1 MLHRCNLTS
10 VKKSRSAPIRL
21 VQPSPLPLRSS
32 PPCPGTQE
40 QERQYMKKSNK
51 FIASVAAL
59 GFATAALFSGA
70 TAANAVTTVT
80 IAYQGPLTGDD
91 AQTGIDQYNAVKYA
105 VKIFNA
111 KNKGFNVKVVG
122 VDDQGSGTE
131 SAKVAPGVASNTK
144 IIGLVGP
151 AYSGATINALPY
163 YKQKNLPLI
172 SPSATRVSITDPAQ
186 GAIAFPVFHRL
197 PPTDAVQGPALYKLA
212 IKGVTAPKVFIVD
225 DQSPYGAGLTTYM
238 KPAIPAAQLAG
249 TDSAPDTTTD
259 WSATVGRVTTSK
271 ANVVIYNGYYAQA
284 ATIYRQLR
292 DAGFTGVLAG
302 GDGVLSSG
310 ILGLA
315 SKTILE
321 GVRLTGGTVPLSDV
335 STALEADFK
344 AKMGVAS
351 GTYATESIDA
361 TNIFLACIKSGV
373 TTRAK
378 MLSCV
383 KSQKGKG
390 IGGLSV
396 AFDKNGD
403 VAGGVMSGFEIKN
416 GVIKYT
422 GPVK

>member
-1 MLHRCNLTS
+1 MNM
-10 VKKSRSAPIRL
+10 KIQRSLAVVSAAAL
-21 VQPSPLPLRSS
+21 VF
-32 PPCPGTQE
+32 G
-40 QERQYMKKSNK
+40 
-51 FIASVAAL
+51 VAASQ
-59 GFATAALFSGA
+59 TS
-70 TAANAVTTVT
+70 ANAAAKVVT

-105 VKIFNA
+105 VKLFNA

-172 SPSATRVSITDPAQ
+172 SPSATRVSITDPTQ
-186 GAIAFPVFHRL
+186 GLVGFPVFHRL

-225 DQSPYGAGLTTYM
+225 DQSPYGAGLTQYM
-238 KPAIPAAQLAG
+238 KPAIPAAQLVG

-259 WSATVGRVTTSK
+259 WAATVGKVTTAK

-284 ATIYRQLR
+284 ATLYRQLR

-315 SKTILE
+315 SKSILE

-378 MLSCV
+378 MMTCV
-383 KSQKGKG
+383 KTQKGKG
-390 IGGLSV
+390 IAGLSV
-396 AFDKNGD
+396 AFDKYGD
-403 VAGGVMSGFEIKN
+403 VAGGVMSGFEIKD